1 MNHDLAQKV
10 LRTIKQRTNLLA
22 IEDVMPGTN
31 RLEARAPLHGV
42 TLNVPGIV
50 VYLSGYAIVRMDSAD
65 EGDNAKFMAYLDGE
79 HGTVWDVAQRLLE
92 LIPVD
97 TSNLFGYPTKRA
109 VLAAFE
115 QLAAGA
121 DQIDWSKIRS

>member
-1 MNHDLAQKV
+1 MNRDLIQKT
-10 LRTIKQRTNLLA
+10 LRTIKQRTNLLV
-22 IEDVMPGTN
+22 IDEVLLGTN

-50 VYLSGYAIVRMDSAD
+50 VYLSGYAIERVSGND
-65 EGDNAKFMAYLDGE
+65 EDRDPEFEAFTDNE
-79 HGTVWDVAQRLLE
+79 SGTVWEVADRLLG
-92 LIPVD
+92 LTPAD
-97 TSNLFGYPTKRA
+97 TDALFGFPSSRA

-121 DQIDWSKIRS
+121 DQVNWSAIH